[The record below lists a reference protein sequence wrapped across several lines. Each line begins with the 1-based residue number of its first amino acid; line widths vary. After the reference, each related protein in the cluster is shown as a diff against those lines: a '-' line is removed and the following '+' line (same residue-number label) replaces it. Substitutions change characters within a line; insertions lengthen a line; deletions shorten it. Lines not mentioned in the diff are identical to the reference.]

1 MRVRG
6 RLCVFIMLLMPLPM
20 VVGCGGS
27 SGGGSTPPQPTTYT
41 VGGSDSG
48 LTGTGLVL
56 QNNGGN
62 SLSVSANGA
71 FTFSNSV
78 ESGATYSVTVST
90 QPTDQTCTVTNG
102 GGTAT
107 ANVTSVQVACSNLP
121 PATYTIGG
129 TVSGLT
135 GTGLVLQDKGGN
147 NLTVSANGTFTFS
160 NSVTGGEAYDV
171 TVLTQP
177 TGQSCTVSNPSGT
190 ATANVTNVQVSCS
203 TLPATTYTIGGTV
216 SGLTGAGLVLQDNG
230 GNNLTVSANG
240 PFTFSNSVAGGAT
253 YSVTVSTQPTGQR
266 CAVTNGNG
274 TASANVSNVQVTCTT
289 TTVMISVNPS
299 TITIGQSA
307 TLTWSSTNAT
317 SCTASGAWSGSE
329 AASGSQSVTPT
340 ATGTQTYTLS
350 CTGPGGSASN
360 SASLTVNA
368 VGVTISASQTT
379 ITVGQSATL
388 TWSSTNATSCT
399 ASGAW
404 SGHEGTSGSQSVTP
418 MAAGTQTYSLNC
430 TGPEGSGSNSA
441 SLIVDALL
449 SNGTTISPQST
460 SVKPFEPI
468 IFNVTNPTSGGSYQ
482 ANLDIGN
489 GTVITVPV
497 IVISSSQLAVTAP
510 AGAYSGTGAT
520 LALSSGT
527 VKIALGWTSGSGGYS
542 YSDPISISIAALPT
556 IPSTVQTG
564 APTIALIK
572 AMKLLY
578 LQGDGKLLADL
589 SNMSSSAT
597 GMITAI
603 ASQRASIRSTLAN
616 LDALQQLISQAA
628 TSSSGVSWATIGGV
642 PVTLSSTEVAFL
654 DRLSAGQIQAIE
666 DAAAQSANP
675 STAQSV
681 RSKTRQR
688 ASLAHLPA
696 LGRSKGLRTADSSA
710 DDSPLDFDAT
720 AIAQGLAQNARTI
733 ASTMGNVVGVVAG
746 TAAAIA
752 VAAGATASAPA
763 LALVAATGFMV
774 STCLGTGIGATLD
787 VGAEAIA
794 QGSASVSSL
803 TNSAEFFANSY
814 VGLAENTFV
823 SSTVT
828 EAMGP
833 AAGNL
838 AGAIDSAYQ
847 IMASST
853 SPAAQDA
860 ENDGYIPDSPTDMPD
875 TFTVDQSATQAS
887 TGGGYTVS
895 ITTTPATSTNVEVD
909 IESSTGEQEIDVAVT
924 NGSGSFQIPE
934 SDSAAPGED
943 IVIQTMT
950 DNMDDVA
957 GSLDISSV
965 NTNDSD
971 LDSTE
976 LPNPDLQ
983 DSVQA
988 DDGSSDG
995 GGGTT
1000 SGSKTSGTITGSYT
1014 ATYDDVDQVISYSPL
1029 TYRQFTDYGTITGTM
1044 VDGEVTALTVTS
1056 ADGLFPGG
1064 LSSNPSGGSFTNNTL
1079 SLQVYSSDGS
1089 TIWTCLGLAS
1099 STSGNVDASVDSA
1112 SLHAVAGGTCTITI
1126 Q

>member
-1 MRVRG
+1 MRIRG
-6 RLCVFIMLLMPLPM
+6 RLCVFIMLSVPLSV
-20 VVGCGGS
+20 VVGCGGGA
-27 SGGGSTPPQPTTYT
+27 GGGSTPPQPTTYT

-62 SLSVSANGA
+62 SLSVSANGT

-90 QPTDQTCTVTNG
+90 QPAEQSCTVTNG
-102 GGTAT
+102 SGTAT
-107 ANVTSVQVACSNLP
+107 ANVTSIQVACSNLP

-129 TVSGLT
+129 TVSGLI

-160 NSVTGGEAYDV
+160 NSVSSGEAYDV

-177 TGQSCTVSNPSGT
+177 TGQSCTVTNPSGT

-266 CAVTNGNG
+266 CAVTNGDG
-274 TASANVSNVQVTCTT
+274 TASANVSTVQVTCTT

-317 SCTASGAWSGSE
+317 SCTASGAWNGSE

-368 VGVTISASQTT
+368 VGVTISVSQTT
-379 ITVGQSATL
+379 ITAGQSATL

-497 IVISSSQLAVTAP
+497 IAISSSQIAITAP
-510 AGAYSGTGAT
+510 AGAYSGTGAS
-520 LALSSGT
+520 LALSAGT
-527 VKIALGWTSGSGGYS
+527 VKIAIGWTSGSGGYS

-589 SNMSSSAT
+589 NNMSSAAT
-597 GMITAI
+597 GMVTAI
-603 ASQRASIRSTLAN
+603 TSQRASIRSTLAN

-628 TSSSGVSWATIGGV
+628 TSSSGVSWATIGGA
-642 PVTLSSTEVAFL
+642 PVTMSSSEVAFL

-675 STAQSV
+675 STAQSL
-681 RSKTRQR
+681 RAKTRQR
-688 ASLAHLPA
+688 ASLARSRSAQPA
-696 LGRSKGLRTADSSA
+696 LGRSKRLRRADSSA

-720 AIAQGLAQNARTI
+720 AIAQSLAQNARTI

-752 VAAGATASAPA
+752 IAAGATASAPA
-763 LALVAATGFMV
+763 LAVVAATGFMV

-814 VGLAENTFV
+814 VSLAENTVV

-853 SPAAQDA
+853 SPAAQNA
-860 ENDGYIPDSPTDMPD
+860 ENDGYIPAGPTDMPD
-875 TFTVDQSATQAS
+875 TFTVDQSATQSS

-909 IESSTGEQEIDVAVT
+909 IESSSGEQEIDVAVT
-924 NGSGSFQIPE
+924 NGSGSFPDSGKRFRSFRRGH
-934 SDSAAPGED
+934 SDS
-943 IVIQTMT
+943 
-950 DNMDDVA
+950 DN
-957 GSLDISSV
+957 
-965 NTNDSD
+965 
-971 LDSTE
+971 
-976 LPNPDLQ
+976 
-983 DSVQA
+983 
-988 DDGSSDG
+988 DGRHG
-995 GGGTT
+995 RCCRFFGH
-1000 SGSKTSGTITGSYT
+1000 
-1014 ATYDDVDQVISYSPL
+1014 QL
-1029 TYRQFTDYGTITGTM
+1029 CECR
-1044 VDGEVTALTVTS
+1044 
-1056 ADGLFPGG
+1056 
-1064 LSSNPSGGSFTNNTL
+1064 
-1079 SLQVYSSDGS
+1079 
-1089 TIWTCLGLAS
+1089 
-1099 STSGNVDASVDSA
+1099 
-1112 SLHAVAGGTCTITI
+1112 
-1126 Q
+1126 